1 MLFRSLLQAWL
12 EPATLPQWQRI
23 DAVGWLL
30 CDVKWLL
37 RVSERWLRVGDQ
49 LVTAGRR
56 RAAGARANGSVYGF
70 MCVWVFM

>member
-1 MLFRSLLQAWL
+1 M
-12 EPATLPQWQRI
+12 
-23 DAVGWLL
+23 

-37 RVSERWLRVGDQ
+37 RVSECWLRVGEQ

-70 MCVWVFM
+70 MCVDAYVSGEILLVCLKLFYSCGRLFEVIACKC